1 MRKAKSRYVKIGV
14 LLFVVFILIYYW
26 SRIENLALTLLYA
39 VTPLFGGF
47 VIAYIVNIP
56 MSFF

>member
-14 LLFVVFILIYYW
+14 LLFVVFILIYYR

-39 VTPLFGGF
+39 VTPLFGGL